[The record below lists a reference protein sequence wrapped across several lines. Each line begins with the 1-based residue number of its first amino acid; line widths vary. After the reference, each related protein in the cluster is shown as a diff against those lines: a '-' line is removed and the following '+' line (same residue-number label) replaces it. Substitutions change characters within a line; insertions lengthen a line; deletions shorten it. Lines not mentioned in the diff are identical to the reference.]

1 MERNGDENKK
11 NDAQILAQ
19 LRRRS
24 APVNL
29 PEDGGDFWFDES
41 SVSISRPSVLPLET
55 PAEASSVL
63 PLETSLEPSSVLPLE
78 TPAEASSD
86 ATSRSE
92 ALRRLVAQGAP
103 KEPMSALSPT
113 LRSLREELN
122 SADAATFATTF
133 DDKSDFADD
142 AALDL
147 LESTLDA
154 ENWKDEHGGG
164 ERPTNVADDNGRE
177 EGAARELAEIDDW
190 GDLSDLREIDV
201 PETGNASSDAARRSN
216 ETEEDEKLEN
226 RGKSVNLAFPAESVL
241 STSSAPSSHFSV
253 LAPEPQE
260 ANVAQPSVSDL
271 MVVSN
276 LKKGYVKGKK
286 LIPVLQGVDLTARQG
301 ELLAIVGQSGSGKST
316 LLHLMGTLDAPDS
329 GTIHFDGQR
338 IDNLSTAQ
346 RDVLRNH
353 FIGMIFQFYHLIPEM
368 TTLEN
373 VLAPLM
379 IRESFLG
386 YWSKKRE
393 YVARAKELLALVGLS
408 HRLKHRP
415 NELSGGEM
423 QRASIARAL
432 ISNPRVLLADEPTG
446 NLDSKASAGVLKLLR
461 QLNEEQNLTIVM
473 VTHDMSQA
481 ADADRAI
488 RLVDGLVVPE

>member
-29 PEDGGDFWFDES
+29 PEGGGDFWFDES
-41 SVSISRPSVLPLET
+41 SVSVSRPSVLPLET
-55 PAEASSVL
+55 PV
-63 PLETSLEPSSVLPLE
+63 EP
-78 TPAEASSD
+78 SSD

-122 SADAATFATTF
+122 SADAATFAMVF
-133 DDKSDFADD
+133 DDKNDFADG
-142 AALDL
+142 ASLDL

-154 ENWKDEHGGG
+154 ENWKDENVGG
-164 ERPTNVADDNGRE
+164 ERPANVADDNLRKEDDARKLE
-177 EGAARELAEIDDW
+177 EVDDL
-190 GDLSDLREIDV
+190 GDLGDLREIDV
-201 PETGNASSDAARRSN
+201 PETGAASD
-216 ETEEDEKLEN
+216 ETEEDEKLKN
-226 RGKSVNLAFPAESVL
+226 REKSANLAFPTESIL
-241 STSSAPSSHFSV
+241 STPSAPSSHFSV

-379 IRESFLG
+379 IRESLFG

>member
-1 MERNGDENKK
+1 MERNGDEHKK

-24 APVNL
+24 ASANR
-29 PEDGGDFWFDES
+29 PEDGGDFWFDET
-41 SVSISRPSVLPLET
+41 SVPVSRAALASPETET
-55 PAEASSVL
+55 PN
-63 PLETSLEPSSVLPLE
+63 
-78 TPAEASSD
+78 D

-122 SADAATFATTF
+122 TADAATFATVF
-133 DDKSDFADD
+133 DDNDDLADD
-142 AALDL
+142 AELDL

-154 ENWKDEHGGG
+154 SQRRERSASENEAIAQ
-164 ERPTNVADDNGRE
+164 TS
-177 EGAARELAEIDDW
+177 EGAQDEKEASVLNDWNEQTGSADALEPEESLNLASVSKTAAF
-190 GDLSDLREIDV
+190 L
-201 PETGNASSDAARRSN
+201 ASSEKATSEPSPSRIILLES
-216 ETEEDEKLEN
+216 EDDPRKERKDP
-226 RGKSVNLAFPAESVL
+226 SIV
-241 STSSAPSSHFSV
+241 AP
-253 LAPEPQE
+253 
-260 ANVAQPSVSDL
+260 DL
-271 MVVSN
+271 MVVSK
-276 LKKGYVKGKK
+276 LKKGYVKAKK

-338 IDNLSTAQ
+338 IDNLSSAQ

-379 IRESFLG
+379 IRDSFLG

-432 ISNPRVLLADEPTG
+432 ISNPRILLADEPTG
-446 NLDSKASAGVLKLLR
+446 NLDSKASIGVLKLLR
-461 QLNEEQNLTIVM
+461 QLNEEQNLTVVM

>member
-1 MERNGDENKK
+1 MERKSDENKK

-19 LRRRS
+19 LRRRPAS
-24 APVNL
+24 TNRPQ
-29 PEDGGDFWFDES
+29 PEENAFWFDES
-41 SVSISRPSVLPLET
+41 SVAAAQAQSVPIPPPTLNDD
-55 PAEASSVL
+55 
-63 PLETSLEPSSVLPLE
+63 EPTDV
-78 TPAEASSD
+78 A
-86 ATSRSE
+86 SRSE
-92 ALRRLVAQGAP
+92 ALRRLVAGSAP

-113 LRSLREELN
+113 LRNLREELN
-122 SADAATFATTF
+122 ASDAATFVTDY
-133 DDKSDFADD
+133 DDNVDFSDD
-142 AALDL
+142 ATLDL

-154 ENWKDEHGGG
+154 SQRRETSASENAPSAAVGEVAEEAGESNGFDELNG
-164 ERPTNVADDNGRE
+164 ETSP
-177 EGAARELAEIDDW
+177 L
-190 GDLSDLREIDV
+190 
-201 PETGNASSDAARRSN
+201 
-216 ETEEDEKLEN
+216 ETEEPLNSASVWETSAELLADENAPVEPSPSRIVLLEPEVDP
-226 RGKSVNLAFPAESVL
+226 RQERKE
-241 STSSAPSSHFSV
+241 PSN
-253 LAPEPQE
+253 A
-260 ANVAQPSVSDL
+260 ATDL

-276 LKKGYVKGKK
+276 VKKGYVKAKK

-338 IDNLSTAQ
+338 IDNLSSSQ

-473 VTHDMSQA
+473 VTHDMAQA

>member
-1 MERNGDENKK
+1 MERNSDETKK

-19 LRRRS
+19 LRRRPTS
-24 APVNL
+24 TNRPQ
-29 PEDGGDFWFDES
+29 PEENAFWFEE
-41 SVSISRPSVLPLET
+41 PSVAAPRPT
-55 PAEASSVL
+55 PAFLA
-63 PLETSLEPSSVLPLE
+63 PSSE
-78 TPAEASSD
+78 PAAPSTD
-86 ATSRSE
+86 AASRSE
-92 ALRRLVAQGAP
+92 ALRRLVAGGAP

-113 LRSLREELN
+113 LRNLREELN
-122 SADAATFATTF
+122 ASDAATFAADL
-133 DDKSDFADD
+133 DDNADFADD
-142 AALDL
+142 ATLDL

-154 ENWKDEHGGG
+154 SQTWEKSASENATFAAANEVAQEG
-164 ERPTNVADDNGRE
+164 EETF
-177 EGAARELAEIDDW
+177 
-190 GDLSDLREIDV
+190 DLNDFNESIVEANPR
-201 PETGNASSDAARRSN
+201 
-216 ETEEDEKLEN
+216 ETEESLKLAEDWETTPTSASSEN
-226 RGKSVNLAFPAESVL
+226 
-241 STSSAPSSHFSV
+241 APSEPAPSRIV
-253 LAPEPQE
+253 LLEPELAPRDERKEPSN
-260 ANVAQPSVSDL
+260 AASDL

-276 LKKGYVKGKK
+276 LKKGYVKAKK

-338 IDNLSTAQ
+338 IDNLSSAQ

-379 IRESFLG
+379 IRESFWG

-432 ISNPRVLLADEPTG
+432 ISNPRILLADEPTG
-446 NLDSKASAGVLKLLR
+446 NLDSKASVGVLQLLR
-461 QLNEEQNLTIVM
+461 RLNEEQNLTVVM

>member
-29 PEDGGDFWFDES
+29 PEGGGDFWFDES
-41 SVSISRPSVLPLET
+41 SVSVPRPTLAPPPTDLPTEASIETPTVLPPESPVET
-55 PAEASSVL
+55 P
-63 PLETSLEPSSVLPLE
+63 T
-78 TPAEASSD
+78 D

-122 SADAATFATTF
+122 SADAATFATAF

-147 LESTLDA
+147 LESALDA
-154 ENWKDEHGGG
+154 GSRRDADVDGERGANVASENW
-164 ERPTNVADDNGRE
+164 RE
-177 EGAARELAEIDDW
+177 SAEIDDL

-201 PETGNASSDAARRSN
+201 SENENASDETAALSGEAEGD
-216 ETEEDEKLEN
+216 ETPEN
-226 RGKSVNLAFPAESVL
+226 REKALNLAEPLKSDLPLQA
-241 STSSAPSSHFSV
+241 APSSRFSV
-253 LAPEPQE
+253 LNAEPKEQ
-260 ANVAQPSVSDL
+260 NDAQPSVSDL

-338 IDNLSTAQ
+338 IDNLSAAQ
-346 RDVLRNH
+346 RDVLRNR

-379 IRESFLG
+379 IRESFFG

>member
-1 MERNGDENKK
+1 MERKGDETKK

-24 APVNL
+24 ASTNRPQSEENA
-29 PEDGGDFWFDES
+29 FWFDDS
-41 SVSISRPSVLPLET
+41 SVAAPRALPAFPSIA
-55 PAEASSVL
+55 AE
-63 PLETSLEPSSVLPLE
+63 
-78 TPAEASSD
+78 EAPTD
-86 ATSRSE
+86 AASRSE
-92 ALRRLVAQGAP
+92 ALRRLVAGGAP

-113 LRSLREELN
+113 LRNLREELDA
-122 SADAATFATTF
+122 SDAATFAAEF
-133 DDKSDFADD
+133 DDNVDFADD
-142 AALDL
+142 ATLDL

-154 ENWKDEHGGG
+154 SQRREADASENAPIAAVDEVASVDEVAQDAGKTDEPSDFNEWSGKAVSLAA
-164 ERPTNVADDNGRE
+164 EESLISEEAAEEYVADEPPTSRIVLLESEVDPSKERKE
-177 EGAARELAEIDDW
+177 LSLAA
-190 GDLSDLREIDV
+190 
-201 PETGNASSDAARRSN
+201 P
-216 ETEEDEKLEN
+216 
-226 RGKSVNLAFPAESVL
+226 
-241 STSSAPSSHFSV
+241 
-253 LAPEPQE
+253 
-260 ANVAQPSVSDL
+260 DL

-276 LKKGYVKGKK
+276 VKKGYVKAKK

-338 IDNLSTAQ
+338 IDNLSSAQ
-346 RDVLRNH
+346 RDVLRNR

-446 NLDSKASAGVLKLLR
+446 NLDSKASVGVLKLLR
-461 QLNEEQNLTIVM
+461 RLNEEQNLTVVM

>member
-1 MERNGDENKK
+1 MERKSDETKK

-24 APVNL
+24 SSTNRPQPEEGAFWFEEPSVAAPRVLPAPPETETPDVAPV
-29 PEDGGDFWFDES
+29 
-41 SVSISRPSVLPLET
+41 
-55 PAEASSVL
+55 
-63 PLETSLEPSSVLPLE
+63 
-78 TPAEASSD
+78 D
-86 ATSRSE
+86 AASRSE
-92 ALRRLVAQGAP
+92 ALRRLVAGSAP

-113 LRSLREELN
+113 LRNLREELN
-122 SADAATFATTF
+122 ASDAATFAT
-133 DDKSDFADD
+133 DFD
-142 AALDL
+142 AADFSADATLDY
-147 LESTLDA
+147 LEATLDA
-154 ENWKDEHGGG
+154 SQRRETNADEN
-164 ERPTNVADDNGRE
+164 ASF
-177 EGAARELAEIDDW
+177 AAFDELAQDEEKAGESGDFDERGDENNALESEKSFESAEI
-190 GDLSDLREIDV
+190 S
-201 PETGNASSDAARRSN
+201 ETAEENASI
-216 ETEEDEKLEN
+216 E
-226 RGKSVNLAFPAESVL
+226 P
-241 STSSAPSSHFSV
+241 TSSRIILLEPEFDPSQERKEPTSV
-253 LAPEPQE
+253 A
-260 ANVAQPSVSDL
+260 SDL

-276 LKKGYVKGKK
+276 LKKGYVKAKK

-316 LLHLMGTLDAPDS
+316 LLHLMGTLDSPDS

-338 IDNLSTAQ
+338 IDNLSSAQ

-379 IRESFLG
+379 IRESFFG
-386 YWSKKRE
+386 YWRKKKE
-393 YVARAKELLALVGLS
+393 HVERAKELLALVGLS

-432 ISNPRVLLADEPTG
+432 ISNPRILLADEPTG
-446 NLDSKASAGVLKLLR
+446 NLDSKASVGVLKLLR
-461 QLNEEQNLTIVM
+461 QLNEEQNLTVVM
-473 VTHDMSQA
+473 VTHDMAQA

>member
-29 PEDGGDFWFDES
+29 PEGGGDFWFDES
-41 SVSISRPSVLPLET
+41 SVSVPRPPLASPS
-55 PAEASSVL
+55 PALSSEAPVESS
-63 PLETSLEPSSVLPLE
+63 TN
-78 TPAEASSD
+78 
-86 ATSRSE
+86 ATSRAE

-154 ENWKDEHGGG
+154 EHWKGADVGG
-164 ERPTNVADDNGRE
+164 ERAATVADENS
-177 EGAARELAEIDDW
+177 RELAEIDDL
-190 GDLSDLREIDV
+190 GDLSDLREMNV
-201 PETGNASSDAARRSN
+201 PEPEKTSDEAESFPN
-216 ETEEDEKLEN
+216 EAEEDETLEKLE
-226 RGKSVNLAFPAESVL
+226 KSANIATSAELVL
-241 STSSAPSSHFSV
+241 PEQIAPPSRFSV
-253 LAPEPQE
+253 LGPESKEPN
-260 ANVAQPSVSDL
+260 AAQPSVSDL

-379 IRESFLG
+379 IRESLFG